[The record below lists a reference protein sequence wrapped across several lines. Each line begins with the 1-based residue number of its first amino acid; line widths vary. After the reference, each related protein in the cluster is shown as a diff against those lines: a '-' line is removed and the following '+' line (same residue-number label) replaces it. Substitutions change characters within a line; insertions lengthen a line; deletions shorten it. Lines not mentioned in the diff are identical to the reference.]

1 MLIHT
6 KFQKIRKTDKKSC
19 QCVQRSIANSGYTCP
34 GYKTMKQEQKMF
46 ASRKEKGK
54 KGTPGRG
61 EKTKKRART
70 TNVIFHNTVITNNY
84 L

>member
-1 MLIHT
+1 
-6 KFQKIRKTDKKSC
+6 
-19 QCVQRSIANSGYTCP
+19 
-34 GYKTMKQEQKMF
+34 MKQEQKIF